1 MKRIGNMFPIFFAL
15 LLISSFA
22 KGQKNEI
29 GFSLGGFNYTGELA
43 PVYNVLNYRPGGSIF
58 YRLNLN
64 PIIALRGSIHAGYI
78 HANEKN
84 SPRPSNSARAAY
96 FTTFVTEAA
105 IMAEYNFFNYRGRK
119 EDHRLSPYL
128 TGGIAVFNS
137 QNRKISNVNSNDYIV
152 LSIPMGIGLKYKL
165 SRQMNLGFEF
175 VARKTF
181 TDRID
186 GVSSFFLG
194 KHETANIFDKDWYY
208 YTGFT
213 LSYTF
218 YGIKCNP
225 DVWSKSLNKPL
236 SIF

>member
-1 MKRIGNMFPIFFAL
+1 MRKIGNLFPIFFAL
-15 LLISSFA
+15 LIISSTA

-43 PVYNVLNYRPGGSIF
+43 PVFNVVNYRPAGSIF
-58 YRLNLN
+58 YRLNLS
-64 PIIALRGSIHAGYI
+64 PVVALRASGHVGYA

-84 SPRPSNSARAAY
+84 SNRPVSAARGSY
-96 FTTFVTEAA
+96 FTTFISEAA
-105 IMAEYNFFNYRGRK
+105 LMAEYNFFNYRGRK
-119 EDHRLSPYL
+119 EDRRLSPYL
-128 TGGIAVFNS
+128 TGGIGVFNS
-137 QNRKISNVNSNDYIV
+137 DNRKANSNTDNNSYIV
-152 LSIPMGIGLKYKL
+152 LCIPFGGGLKYKL

-186 GVSSFFLG
+186 GIGSLHLG
-194 KHETANIFDKDWYY
+194 QKETANIFDKDWYY

-218 YGIKCNP
+218 YSVICKSNA
-225 DVWSKSLNKPL
+225 WSE
-236 SIF
+236 